1 MVKEFCDP
9 ELDNSNICFLINGS
23 VTVAVEGKISDNLY
37 IIDQVRNITKEIMD
51 KDELLTQDNPEV
63 IKVKYFEDTDTDTDT
78 EDDENGEVEG
88 NNRGAAGQ
96 PPLPLMIGASVVAL
110 FSLVGL
116 YLIQRYASMRMKS
129 IPEPATIL
137 SPPLSFIAPDSDNL
151 AKHSSCVDVHECKS
165 AACQICYDS
174 QNTPHFV
181 HSYPYTKFDIGQYQQ
196 SSMDEDTMEQV
207 VSSSDSDEFH
217 N

>member
-1 MVKEFCDP
+1 MVKESCDP

-23 VTVAVEGKISDNLY
+23 VTVAVEDIFSDNLY
-37 IIDQVRNITKEIMD
+37 IIDHVLNVTKEIMD

-63 IKVKYFEDTDTDTDT
+63 EKVKYFKNNYT

-88 NNRGAAGQ
+88 NSRGAAGQ
-96 PPLPLMIGASVVAL
+96 PPVPLLIGASVVAL

-116 YLIQRYASMRMKS
+116 YLIKRYANMRKKS
-129 IPEPATIL
+129 IPEPVTIV
-137 SPPLSFIAPDSDNL
+137 SPPLSFIAPDSGDL

-165 AACQICYDS
+165 ATCQICYDS

-196 SSMDEDTMEQV
+196 SSMDGDTLEQV
-207 VSSSDSDEFH
+207 VSSSDSDESH
-217 N
+217 D